1 MKRLLLFWALFLCS
15 VTTMFAQFSGSG
27 SGTESDPYKI
37 FYAEQLTQVRNF
49 LGKSG
54 VYFTLMSDIDLGE
67 WIADNAPSEG
77 WQPIGVESS
86 KFEGVFNGNGHT
98 IYGVTI
104 NRPSSTGIGVFGYV
118 EGATVSNLTIEGDV
132 VAHQDVGGFAGN
144 AQSSTFDRCTFKGT
158 IKADESLGGIVGSTG
173 NSSKFTSCAT
183 LGSTITG
190 GKYAGGIVGYTNSSS
205 YDKCEMQGSITG
217 TEKLGGIV
225 GNADGK
231 LSSLQNSLVR
241 ATITGTN
248 HLGGIVGYQG
258 GGDSQLSKNAFY
270 GKINGESNIGGLVGR
285 ISSGSNRTYSNN
297 YSISDL
303 NGSGDYVG
311 GLVGNSDLD
320 GDHSKNF
327 TDNYHS
333 GEVHGSSNVGGLFG
347 HLNGRYQ
354 YDYYKLIYIY
364 SNISIGSVYGSKN
377 VGGIVGEANNYVTIS
392 KCVSA
397 EEVISASIENVGRI
411 CGSIGSNVTIG
422 SLGTADGNL
431 ALSTTKVSKAGVV
444 QTITDDN
451 QNGTSISEAGL
462 KLRANYVAHGWDFN
476 NNWTIQ
482 ETETYPYKPWQAAA
496 PTIESNLVSQA
507 TTISGKSIDGGM
519 VYLEIGDNY
528 KDSTVC
534 SNNKFSFSVPT
545 LQSGVHVR
553 LYAVTDGKWQSQY
566 TDTYVKYPGKGTQAE
581 PYLVYTANDLQ
592 GVYKKGYYKLMNDVD
607 LTSWINE
614 NSPKEGWPAIGK
626 NGISSIYFDG
636 DGHTISG
643 LWCNTT
649 ADYNGLF
656 SNFPGGYI
664 RNLNVKVVDGKE
676 VKGGDCTGIVI
687 GKFSNGTLDNVTANG
702 TIVGSAR
709 GGGIVGASNN
719 LTINNVKFNGS
730 LKSSAANAILGGIS
744 GESSSDVI
752 PRSIPEVQL
761 SSTNDGIIA
770 GGLLGRGSSN
780 VSLSYSTGAITLE
793 GKESYAGGLIGQNM
807 ASGVVTNC
815 YSLVDVNSTRYA
827 AGLVAYNYGAV
838 SNSYAKGN
846 VNSTYYG
853 AGCVGYND
861 GASAT
866 INNLVAGNPKVN
878 VNDQSG
884 WSIRVLGGY
893 KNGAA
898 DPGENNYALNTMI
911 LSVNGVT
918 KKATDNLLDG
928 YARTE
933 AQLMSKATYE
943 GFSWDFTKAWTIN
956 DGTEWPQLNM
966 VQTGLVTDVTV
977 SPTKASVKVG
987 ETVTLTA
994 TVAPSDAENKSLTW
1008 ASSNSEI
1015 ARVRNGVVTGV
1026 SAGTATI
1033 TVSSTDG
1040 TNKSASAEIT
1050 VYAPANDSI
1059 VLPDTTTLKNKTIN
1073 YPVYVGNNDAFC
1085 SFQMDIYLPEG
1096 MSIAKNDEGDY
1107 DLQFAG
1113 RETSSHSMTSRLQS
1127 DGAVRVVAFSMSN
1140 KNFSGNN
1147 GVLFNIPIVVTDVAE
1162 GDYAI
1167 NIKNAL
1173 LSDKDEHEYYCEDAA
1188 GIITVKSYTKGDA
1201 NGDEKVNVAD
1211 VNATVNYILGS
1222 PSSNFS
1228 LAAADMNDDGLIK
1241 VSDVNGIVN
1250 LLLDGSSLAKAY
1262 GLNETSDVEENT
1274 DRMYCN
1280 NLEIAQGETKQLQ
1293 VCMDNANKYCS
1304 FQFDLILPEGISVV
1318 SSTDD
1323 EGYVTYDA
1331 QLVTSRCPNHMI
1343 GSNLLNGNRFRVVV
1357 YSLSNRNFNGSTG
1370 PIVNINL
1377 KADDNLSLGEKT
1389 LKLEAITMAA
1399 ADESECDPANS
1410 ESVINVVTTGIDN
1423 IEIDPAAQ
1431 QIYNLQGMKVNKV
1444 TKGVYIVNGKKV
1456 VVK

>member
-27 SGTESDPYKI
+27 AGTESDPYKI

-67 WIADNAPSEG
+67 WIADNAPGEG

-86 KFEGVFNGNGHT
+86 KFKGVFNGNGHT
-98 IYGVTI
+98 IYGMTI
-104 NRPSSTGIGVFGYV
+104 NRPSGKGIGFFGYV
-118 EGATVSNLTIEGDV
+118 DGATVSNLTIEGDI

-144 AQSSTFDRCTFKGT
+144 AQNSTFDKCTFKGT
-158 IKADESLGGIVGSTG
+158 IKADESLGGIVGSAG
-173 NSSKFTSCAT
+173 SISNFTSCAT

-190 GKYAGGIVGYTNSSS
+190 GINAGGIVGYTNSSS
-205 YDKCEMQGSITG
+205 YDKCEMQGCITG

-225 GNADGK
+225 GNADNH
-231 LSSLQNSLVR
+231 LYSLQNSLVR

-248 HLGGIVGYQG
+248 QLGGLVGYQY
-258 GGDSQLSKNAFY
+258 GGDISQFSKNSFY

-285 ISSGSNRTYSNN
+285 ISGPSDWYSNTYSNN

-311 GLVGNSDLD
+311 GLVGYCSNENFS
-320 GDHSKNF
+320 NF

-333 GEVHGSSNVGGLFG
+333 GEVYGNSNVGGLFG
-347 HLNGRYQ
+347 HLSNHYTGRT
-354 YDYYKLIYIY
+354 YINT
-364 SNISIGSVYGSKN
+364 NISIGSVYGSKN
-377 VGGIVGEANNYVTIS
+377 VGGIAGEANDVTIS
-392 KCVSA
+392 KSVSA
-397 EEVISASIENVGRI
+397 EEVISASVVNVGRI
-411 CGSIGSNVTIG
+411 CGSGNPSYG

-431 ALSTTKVSKAGVV
+431 ALSTTKVSQAGVV

-507 TTISGKSIDGGM
+507 TTISGKSIDGGT

-528 KDSTVC
+528 RDSTVC

-566 TDTYVKYPGKGTQAE
+566 TDTYVNYPGKGTQAE

-614 NSPKEGWPAIGK
+614 NSPTEGWPAIGK

-664 RNLNVKVVDGKE
+664 RNLNVKVADGKE

-687 GKFSNGTLDNVTANG
+687 GKFSNGNLDNVTANG
-702 TIVGSAR
+702 TVVSSAR

-719 LTINNVKFNGS
+719 LTINNAKFNGS
-730 LKSSAANAILGGIS
+730 LKSSAASAILGGIS
-744 GESSSDVI
+744 GVSSSDVI
-752 PRSIPEVQL
+752 TRCISEVQIA
-761 SSTNDGIIA
+761 STNESVVA
-770 GGLLGRGSSN
+770 GGLLGRDSSN
-780 VSLSYSTGAITLE
+780 VSLGYSTGAITLE
-793 GKESYAGGLIGQNM
+793 GTESYAGGLIGQNM

-815 YSLVDVNSTRYA
+815 YSLVDVNSTLYA

-928 YARTE
+928 YAHTE

-943 GFSWDFTKAWTIN
+943 GFSWDFTKAWTIT
-956 DGTEWPQLNM
+956 DGMEWPQLNM

-1008 ASSNSEI
+1008 ASSNTEI
-1015 ARVRNGVVTGV
+1015 ARVRNGIVTGV

-1033 TVSSTDG
+1033 TVTSTDG

-1050 VYAPANDSI
+1050 VYAPSNDSI

-1073 YPVYVGNNDAFC
+1073 YPIYVGNNDAFC

-1107 DLQFAG
+1107 NLQFAG
-1113 RETSSHSMTSRLQS
+1113 RETSSHSMTLRLQS
-1127 DGAVRVVAFSMSN
+1127 DGAVRVVAFSASN
-1140 KNFSGNN
+1140 KNFKGSN
-1147 GVLFNIPIVVTDVAE
+1147 GALINIPIVIGDMAA

-1167 NIKNAL
+1167 NVKNIVLA
-1173 LSDKDEHEYYCEDAA
+1173 DKAEQEFHCDNAV
-1188 GIITVKSYTKGDA
+1188 GIITVKNYIKGDV
-1201 NGDEKVNVAD
+1201 NGDEKVTLAD
-1211 VNATVNYILGS
+1211 VNSTVNYIVGD
-1222 PSSNFS
+1222 PSASFNFD
-1228 LAAADMNDDGLIK
+1228 AADMNDNG
-1241 VSDVNGIVN
+1241 VVNVTDVNSIVN
-1250 LLLDGSSLAKAY
+1250 VLLDGGTTASAKQMGFLAQRASASTD
-1262 GLNETSDVEENT
+1262 TSDK
-1274 DRMYCN
+1274 MYCN
-1280 NLEIAQGETKQLQ
+1280 NLEIAPGETKTLE
-1293 VCMDNANKYCS
+1293 VCLDNESKYCS
-1304 FQFDLILPEGISVV
+1304 FQFDLILPDGLSVV
-1318 SSTDD
+1318 STTDED
-1323 EGYVTYDA
+1323 GEVSYNA
-1331 QLVTSRCPNHMI
+1331 QVVTSRCTNHVLAD
-1343 GSNLLNGNRFRVVV
+1343 NLLNGNRFRVVV
-1357 YSLSNRNFNGSTG
+1357 FSLTNKNITGKTG
-1370 PIVNINL
+1370 PVVTISL
-1377 KADDNLSLGEKT
+1377 KADNNLALGEQT
-1389 LKLEAITMAA
+1389 LRLENMTLAT
-1399 ADESECDPANS
+1399 ADEKEYYPANT
-1410 ESVINVVTTGIDN
+1410 ESKVNVVSTGIEN
-1423 IEIDPAAQ
+1423 IKIDPAAQ
-1431 QIYNLQGMKVNKV
+1431 KIYNLQGIKVNKV

-1456 VVK
+1456 VKK